1 MGPMPKR
8 CHNCKSEDHLIEECP
23 TLPDEKKRPQKE
35 LNNGND
41 DASATIENESKS
53 TTKPSKPTK
62 NVTKT
67 SKPKK

>member
-1 MGPMPKR
+1 MPKR

-41 DASATIENESKS
+41 ATKENEPT

>member
-41 DASATIENESKS
+41 ATIEKEPT

>member
-1 MGPMPKR
+1 MPKR

-41 DASATIENESKS
+41 ATIDNEPT